1 MKHREDSKLVSR
13 LKQGDPSAFEAV
25 FEAHYRKIYQYAF
38 RLLRDESLSEDI
50 VQDTFLHFW
59 LHCTALE
66 DHRSVVPYLYVIARR
81 TIIDHWRK
89 AATSK
94 AFLDRLFL
102 RMQTYDSTT
111 EEEINANELTHITE
125 TGLQRLSAQQRTVY
139 ILSRDEGLTYQ
150 EIADRMQISRETV
163 KYHLVNALKILRV
176 HFQQHGVICLA
187 LVQPFIIFFN

>member
-1 MKHREDSKLVSR
+1 MKHDEDSKLVAR
-13 LKQGDPSAFEAV
+13 LRKGDRSAFEAV
-25 FEAHYRKIYQYAF
+25 FEAHHRKIYHYAF

-59 LHCTALE
+59 LHCATLE
-66 DHRSVVPYLYVIARR
+66 DNRSIVPYLYVIARR

-102 RMQTYDSTT
+102 RVQTCDNTT
-111 EEEINANELTHITE
+111 EDEINTNELTDITE
-125 TGLQRLSAQQRTVY
+125 SGLQQLSAQQRAVY
-139 ILSRDEGLTYQ
+139 LLSRDEGLTYQ
-150 EIADRMQISRETV
+150 QIADRMQISRDTV

-176 HFQQHGVICLA
+176 HFQQHGIIWLA
-187 LVQPFIIFFN
+187 LLFNRL